1 MKSLLIKGNDVKN
14 KTIKLLLCSF
24 FVYSLMIIIPLS
36 PYNLRKIVKSH
47 TNQYNVIN
55 MKKYQL
61 SEIDIAKIAEI
72 ESKSIYAQRKP
83 KKKPKNPAS
92 DEGREMMA
100 NNNYHQ
106 IKEKV

>member
-1 MKSLLIKGNDVKN
+1 
-14 KTIKLLLCSF
+14 
-24 FVYSLMIIIPLS
+24 
-36 PYNLRKIVKSH
+36 
-47 TNQYNVIN
+47 
-55 MKKYQL
+55 MKKYEI
-61 SEIDIAKIAEI
+61 SEIDIAKTAEI

-83 KKKPKNPAS
+83 KKKPRNPAS

>member
-1 MKSLLIKGNDVKN
+1 MKSLLIKGNDVKII
-14 KTIKLLLCSF
+14 TIKLLLCF
-24 FVYSLMIIIPLS
+24 FFTYFLVAINHLTPSH
-36 PYNLRKIVKSH
+36 LRKIVKTQTQQCS
-47 TNQYNVIN
+47 IP
-55 MKKYQL
+55 
-61 SEIDIAKIAEI
+61 KIAEI

-83 KKKPKNPAS
+83 KKKPRNPAS

>member
-1 MKSLLIKGNDVKN
+1 M
-14 KTIKLLLCSF
+14 KLLLDKENNIKNLTIGLLLCF
-24 FVYSLMIIIPLS
+24 FFLCSLMVSIHTS
-36 PYNLRKIVKSH
+36 PSHLRKIVKKQ
-47 TNQYNVIN
+47 TQQCNVVKTKN
-55 MKKYQL
+55 YDL

-83 KKKPKNPAS
+83 KKKPRNPAS
-92 DEGREMMA
+92 DDGREMMA

>member
-1 MKSLLIKGNDVKN
+1 MKSLLIKGNDVKII
-14 KTIKLLLCSF
+14 TIKLLLCF
-24 FVYSLMIIIPLS
+24 FFTYFLVAINHLTPSH
-36 PYNLRKIVKSH
+36 LRKIVKTQTQQCSIVK
-47 TNQYNVIN
+47 T
-55 MKKYQL
+55 KKYDL

-83 KKKPKNPAS
+83 KKKPRNPAS
-92 DEGREMMA
+92 DEGRKMMA